1 MSQCRSRLLSVIPVK
16 LAENFRHAG
25 HVSQFQ
31 RTQCES
37 QVLCLEQGFPC
48 LLGSTEVTVAAE
60 TRLGLP
66 LALRTTIAYRHFP
79 ATRGIDIDRGPNLSD
94 ILLALH
100 RDMIRP
106 RRI

>member
-1 MSQCRSRLLSVIPVK
+1 MLGARISLPSVVNRSGGGSQDPLGLAIGSSRPV
-16 LAENFRHAG
+16 
-25 HVSQFQ
+25 FQ
-31 RTQCES
+31 GQ
-37 QVLCLEQGFPC
+37 
-48 LLGSTEVTVAAE
+48 AE
-60 TRLGLP
+60 TMMAASKR
-66 LALRTTIAYRHFP
+66 ATIAYRHFP